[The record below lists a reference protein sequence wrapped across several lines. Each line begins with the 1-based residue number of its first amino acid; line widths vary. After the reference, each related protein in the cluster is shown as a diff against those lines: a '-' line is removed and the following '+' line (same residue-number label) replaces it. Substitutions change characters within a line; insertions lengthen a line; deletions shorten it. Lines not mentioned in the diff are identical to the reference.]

1 LKSKT
6 LSLPQRLTLV
16 LGLVILVVE
25 FGSSFQYEYTVVVN
39 SPAEVGGTGQE
50 NGDTF
55 LTLLR
60 SLTVDMFPL
69 RGLIGSLMVASM
81 INKYGRKG
89 ALMISNIFSIVSA
102 TLMGYNKMLSSFMVI
117 IFARIFLGIRMTYNV
132 VPLYLGELVP
142 KNLRGAVGFVNQL
155 FITIGIFVAQIFGFQ
170 CILGTEEEWP
180 ILFGLTG
187 IFEVIELILLP
198 FFPESPRYTLIQR
211 GDEEGAEIEEIP
223 LEDELEKAAGQVS
236 VLKFVST
243 KTLWWQLISIL
254 VMMAGQQFSGINVVY
269 YYSDQIFKEAGVKE
283 NHIQYITAGTG
294 AVNVV
299 MTILAVFIVERLG
312 RRLLILIGF
321 SICCLACIVL
331 TIALS
336 LQVKN
341 LQDPD
346 YLKRSGPCDFSP
358 IGHCGWGASVMVCVI
373 GHAMGPSPIPSLII
387 EEIFLQSTQLAA
399 FMIGGTVHWLSNFS
413 MGLFFPFLQE
423 SLGAYCFIIFAAICF
438 ITVFII
444 PETRTKSFVEL
455 NQIFARINKMQALS
469 QRNLNPPPSI
479 LLLLSR

>member
-1 LKSKT
+1 FTSSTCSLKSKT

-211 GDEEGAEIEEIP
+211 GDEEGRTRGRTAEIEEIP

-336 LQVKN
+336 LQESQHPV
-341 LQDPD
+341 L
-346 YLKRSGPCDFSP
+346 
-358 IGHCGWGASVMVCVI
+358 IH
-373 GHAMGPSPIPSLII
+373 PSIHPSLSFQGPIPSLII